1 MNTEGEGERRREEV
15 RRIEVAVLLG
25 EAREAVLVHK
35 GEDYRLRVT
44 SKGRL
49 VLTK

>member
-1 MNTEGEGERRREEV
+1 MNTEGEDEKRHEGP
-15 RRIEVAVLLG
+15 RRIDVAVLLG
-25 EAREAVLVHK
+25 EASEAVLVHK